1 MSVRNMSYFETA
13 LQSSPELA
21 ALAGGNRL
29 SPRVSGSHP
38 SPIAPPAPH
47 CCFGRKSP
55 GRRRVRRSAPARVNG
70 SSASWKKLVLFPN
83 TFPAQ
88 PRPLNQQRLSTP
100 AARVGPVELGQLS
113 KSKREAF
120 SSLGWRRERHSPRS
134 PPPPICCNFL
144 TKRTLAR
151 PWKKGPRE
159 QLRALGWCRRRQAGD
174 AGGGD
179 KGSRS

>member
-1 MSVRNMSYFETA
+1 MSYFETA

-134 PPPPICCNFL
+134 PPAPHLLQFPNQTHPRQTLEERPKGATQGAWLVSPPPSRGC
-144 TKRTLAR
+144 
-151 PWKKGPRE
+151 G
-159 QLRALGWCRRRQAGD
+159 RRG
-174 AGGGD
+174 
-179 KGSRS
+179 